1 MPEAATTAQITVK
14 YLNPQQPGKKNASIK
29 DNDGQLY
36 FVSPDMFSQFEQ
48 GGQYSIQYKTSEFK
62 GVKYRHIEK
71 VDKAAGASSAPAP
84 GPNIHNSM
92 TKAAYGKVDMET
104 AERIFVCGAMNAMLS
119 NQNVLPFALVPHDLI
134 QRVNMLRETWRA
146 TLGNPQ
152 QDAELNDEIPF

>member
-1 MPEAATTAQITVK
+1 
-14 YLNPQQPGKKNASIK
+14 
-29 DNDGQLY
+29 
-36 FVSPDMFSQFEQ
+36 MFSQFEQ

-71 VDKAAGASSAPAP
+71 VDKAAGASSTSAP
-84 GPNIHNSM
+84 GPNVQNTM
-92 TKAAYGKVDMET
+92 ARATYGTVDMAT

-119 NQNVLPFALVPHDLI
+119 NQNTIPFALLPHDLI

-152 QDAELNDEIPF
+152 QDAELDDSIPF